1 MKNFTKL
8 FLAVVALFAYSC
20 VTDTTEDL
28 GVNIG
33 GGQTTEISISLEE
46 SRTQLGEKADGVYPL
61 YWSYDDKISVNGV
74 ESGEPVIKDE
84 NPASATF
91 TVQGELTTPYCIA
104 YPAAP
109 AGQVLFAENQTH
121 SGGSSFGSGVTTM
134 YGYSNGN
141 GAVLNHLTGVLKI
154 GITGPDNTILVM
166 AQISTADRAPIAGP
180 FNLNFETGE
189 LEATD
194 LSKAIINYNIPP
206 TADADGML
214 LSTEPQYIH
223 VAVPAGVYDE
233 LYVTLYDA
241 QGGVMYATIKAD
253 EQKPLAVGKVREFT
267 NAIAYAPNAE
277 AFIIKDADSL
287 REFAVAAPTA
297 TKDAIFV
304 ADVDMTDAAWTPIEG
319 YAGTIHGNGYAIKG
333 LTAPFFGTTSASFK
347 SLHLLDIDIH
357 ATEIPATAAFARLV
371 TPKDNVKPVIE
382 HCSASGK
389 IVVDCPNYVYK
400 EVNKYYEFAIGGIVG
415 FVYGTGIYNCV
426 NHVDIEVI
434 QVVNTANTGG
444 TNPPV
449 GGIAAAT
456 NYIDSILSDMV
467 NCTNYGDIQIRN
479 GSEGNHPSNV
489 SMHVGGCLGIQFNKN
504 WGVLEN
510 VTNYGNVTVDAT
522 FLTSTVN
529 IAGLV
534 GYGYTRTINNWTNY
548 GKVTWNSGSFYTARV
563 TGGIGYAPDASASN
577 ITNHGDITIKDGITI
592 NNSLYIGGCLG
603 YNSGSAS
610 YTMSNMT
617 NNGDITIDADMVDIA
632 TGYFRIGG
640 VCSWSQCICENFT
653 NNGDINIS
661 SRLYNAE
668 GDAHRLCIGGIVG
681 YKTVCTNSN
690 LKNYG
695 DISFTGD
702 IDTSEGYKADDV
714 RLNIGGLLGYA
725 TYFGENMVNEGNIT
739 VASKS
744 AGSFRIG
751 GLGGHVTGKLNS
763 YGRNSGDITLK
774 ANSTSGGLIE
784 IGGCGGYMAGGSDIQ
799 NSGKV
804 TVEAGSVCGT
814 TLYVGGITGYN
825 NTNDLDNATNTGEV
839 KVLGTSGGR
848 TNVGGIVGT
857 PNRCIT
863 NCTNL
868 AHITVNGTMAGA
880 GVGGCIGY
888 VQSNGNGENKNLV
901 NEAPISVSGTST
913 ATNHIGG
920 ILGNNNLSNTQSNFE
935 NKATGVITVNF
946 SKDSTGDAYVGGVA
960 GLLQDQSAQLYN
972 RATINIT
979 GHIGG
984 TLHVG
989 GVVAAQNVYHRT
1001 DHINYADI
1009 NISAKVSSDLRVG
1022 GINAGGRYAANWKQ
1036 AVNYGNIN
1044 ITAETEVQG
1053 SSYIGGILGS
1063 SISSEAGFKFE
1074 SCRNEGN
1081 ITYSGKSC
1089 LTNVEED
1096 RNILCIGGLTGMTDL
1111 YDEGVDA
1118 ETGESQSNG
1127 QLSIVNGYTN
1137 KGTIKFDGS
1146 CNGSVAIGGI
1156 VGNRVYLP
1164 GTWEGTIVNEGD
1176 VICTGTFGTAG
1187 NVGGIFGLANCAVA
1201 DAKAY
1206 CSVKAENYTGVGMIL
1221 GIPYSEANVASNAHC
1236 GGTITANAINTDGDK
1251 VWQEVAITQENY
1263 AKYIYAEEVDDALAL
1278 ANFCGFL
1285 SAVDATPVYSDGSIV
1300 ILPEPEPEPEPAPA
1314 E

>member
-1 MKNFTKL
+1 MKKFTKI
-8 FLAVVALFAYSC
+8 FFAVAALAVGFSC
-20 VTDTTEDL
+20 TTDTTEDL
-28 GVNIG
+28 VAKPT
-33 GGQTTEISISLEE
+33 GQTTLTLSLEE
-46 SRTQLGEKADGVYPL
+46 SRTQLGEAVAGIYPVT
-61 YWSYDDKISVNGV
+61 WSYGDEISVNGV
-74 ESGEPVIKDE
+74 KSSSIEILE
-84 NPASATF
+84 NGTCAKFTF
-91 TVQGELTTPYCIA
+91 GDVLSYPYSIA
-104 YPAAP
+104 YPAAESGKVVFADVQP
-109 AGQVLFAENQTH
+109 QTAGTFTNGAAA
-121 SGGSSFGSGVTTM
+121 M
-134 YGYSNGN
+134 YGYAESA
-141 GAVLNHLTGVLKI
+141 GAISLKHLTGILKF
-154 GITGPDNTILVM
+154 GVTGSTAISRV
-166 AQISTADRAPIAGP
+166 QISTVDRKPIAGE
-180 FNLNFETGE
+180 FELNFATGE
-189 LEATD
+189 LT
-194 LSKAIINYNIPP
+194 P
-206 TADADGML
+206 TENAKYTIDCTFEESADGDAGMV
-214 LSTEPQYIH
+214 LSDTPYYFH
-223 VAVPAGVYDE
+223 FAVPAGEYNE
-233 LYVTLYDA
+233 LYVTIYENS
-241 QGGVMYATIKAD
+241 GSVMYATIKAGD
-253 EQKPLAVGKVREFT
+253 TKPLVAGNVREFSNT
-267 NAIAYAPNAE
+267 IAYKANADLFVIYDKASLKQFASE
-277 AFIIKDADSL
+277 AATLDKDAVVVD
-287 REFAVAAPTA
+287 
-297 TKDAIFV
+297 DI
-304 ADVDMTDAAWTPIEG
+304 DMTGEAWTPIEG

-456 NYIDSILSDMV
+456 NYTGSILSDMV

-504 WGVLEN
+504 WGVFEN
-510 VTNYGNVTVDAT
+510 VTNYGNITVDAT
-522 FLTSTVN
+522 FLTNTVN

-548 GKVTWNSGSFYTARV
+548 GKVTWNSGSFNTARI
-563 TGGIGYAPDASASN
+563 TGGIAYAPDASASN

-592 NNSLYIGGCLG
+592 NTSLYLGGCLG

-632 TGYFRIGG
+632 AGYFRIGG
-640 VCSWSQCICENFT
+640 VCSWSQCVCENFT

-661 SRLYNAE
+661 SRLYNAD
-668 GDAHRLCIGGIVG
+668 DAAHLLCIGGIIG

-690 LKNYG
+690 FKNTG
-695 DISFTGD
+695 DISFTGQ
-702 IDTSEGYKADDV
+702 IDSAEGYKADDV

-725 TYFGENMVNEGNIT
+725 TYFGVNMVNEGNVT

-751 GLGGHVTGKLNS
+751 GLAGHVTGKLNS
-763 YGRNSGDITLK
+763 YGRNSGDITYK
-774 ANSTSGGLIE
+774 ATSSSAGLIE
-784 IGGCGGYMAGGSDIQ
+784 IGGCAGYMVGGTDIE

-804 TVEAGSVCGT
+804 TIEAGSVCGT
-814 TLYVGGITGYN
+814 TLYVGGINGYN

-848 TNVGGIVGT
+848 TIVGGIVGT

-868 AHITVNGTMAGA
+868 APITVNGTMAGA

-888 VQSNGNGENKNLV
+888 VQANGNGTNKNLV
-901 NEAPISVSGTST
+901 NEAPISVSGTT
-913 ATNHIGG
+913 TDACHIGG
-920 ILGNNNLSNTQSNFE
+920 VIGNNNLSNTQTNFE
-935 NKATGVITVNF
+935 NKATGVITVNL
-946 SKDSTGDAYVGGVA
+946 SENSVGYIYVGGVA
-960 GLLQDQSAQLYN
+960 GLLQDQSTQMYN
-972 RATINIT
+972 RATINVN
-979 GHIGG
+979 G
-984 TLHVG
+984 HVG
-989 GVVAAQNVYHRT
+989 GGLYIGGVVGSQNVYNRT
-1001 DHINYADI
+1001 DHYNYGDI
-1009 NISAKVSSDLRVG
+1009 TVSAKIGGELRVG
-1022 GINAGGRYAANWKQ
+1022 GINAGGRYAALWKQ
-1036 AVNYGNIN
+1036 AENYGNIN

-1053 SSYIGGILGS
+1053 SSYIGGLLGS

-1089 LTNVEED
+1089 LTYNEEE
-1096 RNILCIGGLTGMTDL
+1096 RNILCIGGLTSMTEL

-1118 ETGESQSNG
+1118 ETGESKSNG
-1127 QLSIVNGYTN
+1127 QLSIVNGFTN

-1146 CNGSVAIGGI
+1146 SNGSVAIGGI

-1176 VICTGTFGTAG
+1176 IICTGTFATTG

-1221 GIPYSEANVASNAHC
+1221 GISYSEANVASNAHC
-1236 GGTITANAINTDGDK
+1236 GGLITANTINADGDK
-1251 VWQEVAITQENY
+1251 AWQEVAITQENY
-1263 AKYIYAEEVDDALAL
+1263 AKYIYAEEVEDALAL
-1278 ANFCGFL
+1278 ANYCGFL
-1285 SAVDATPVYSDGSIV
+1285 SAIDATPVYSDGSAV
-1300 ILPEPEPEPEPAPA
+1300 VLPEPAPEPAPA